1 MTLTPSPSP
10 KGERGALPPQVFQF
24 HDIATVETW
33 SDAPFAR
40 AFFEAEYGYH
50 RLYPSGHV
58 DGSPGELPH
67 AFLDFRLDS
76 TPPEG
81 FTRHTHKLLARW
93 GYKLT
98 IQPGDVDIRVYGNR
112 AAVSMA
118 HHMLAHPSLRW
129 LAAGG
134 GTLLL
139 HAGAVV
145 KNGKSLVFTGKGGAG
160 KTTTTSLIL
169 ASGSDWQLHADDY
182 VFLRPGPHSLAYVT
196 RSHLYRDLLKWVPEI
211 GARLTPWER
220 IRLEFFGALRKYS
233 GERIKWPVRLGPQR
247 LWPNKQIADTATP
260 AGILLLERASVSAP
274 QLIPV
279 NNLPGTVNDLLEMN
293 FSEAR
298 HFLALLKK
306 AGQLDES
313 WLAAWKESERNLM
326 TKILAEVPTYRLV
339 LPFSQSAQ
347 DVKAT
352 LVPILEKLVE

>member
-1 MTLTPSPSP
+1 MTL
-10 KGERGALPPQVFQF
+10 PPITFQF
-24 HDIATVETW
+24 HDIATVEAW

-40 AFFEAEYGYH
+40 TFFEAEYGYH
-50 RLYPSGHV
+50 RV
-58 DGSPGELPH
+58 GSPSSGLPR

-76 TPPEG
+76 APPEG

-93 GYKLT
+93 GYRLT
-98 IQPGDVDIRVYGNR
+98 VKPGDVDIHVYGNR
-112 AAVSMA
+112 TSVSMA
-118 HHMLAHPSLRW
+118 HHMLVHPSLRW

-139 HAGAVV
+139 HAGAVA
-145 KNGKSLVFTGKGGAG
+145 KNGKSLIFTGKGGAG

-169 ASGSDWQLHADDY
+169 ASDSGRPYEAPLPTTEWQLHADDY
-182 VFLRPGPHSLAYVT
+182 VFLRPGPKSLAYVT
-196 RSHLYRDLLKWVPEI
+196 RSHLYRDLLKWVPEV

-247 LWPNKQIADTATP
+247 LWPQKTIADTATP
-260 AGILLLERASVSAP
+260 AAILLLERANVSGP

-279 NNLPGTVNDLLEMN
+279 TDLPGTVNELLEMN
-293 FSEAR
+293 FGEAR
-298 HFLALLKK
+298 HFLTLLKK

-313 WLAAWKESERNLM
+313 WLAAWRDSERNLM
-326 TKILAEVPTYRLV
+326 AKILAEVPTYRLI

-352 LVPILEKLVE
+352 LVPILENLVGA